1 VDRPSAYLDAL
12 HLLAR
17 RDLSV
22 QQTRGRLLDRDHDPE
37 QVEAAIAHLLATG
50 ALDDARVAREYA
62 TTALK
67 VKGRGRL
74 RIQQE
79 LRAKGIA
86 REVATEAV
94 GDVFGDVDE
103 RALIARAI
111 QKKLRGK
118 PRVASRPEMARL
130 YQSLLRQGFTPAAVR
145 AALEK
150 LVNS

>member
-1 VDRPSAYLDAL
+1 MDRPSAYLDAL

-22 QQTRGRLLDRDHDPE
+22 RQTRGRLLDRDHDPE
-37 QVEAAIAHLLATG
+37 QVEAAIAHLLETG

-150 LVNS
+150 LANS

>member
-1 VDRPSAYLDAL
+1 MDRPSAYLDAL

-37 QVEAAIAHLLATG
+37 QVEAAIAHLLETG

-118 PRVASRPEMARL
+118 PRAIDRAAMARL
-130 YQSLLRQGFTPAAVR
+130 YQFLLRQGFTPGAVR